1 VNCSE
6 NPSGARGDGY
16 SSMVGGVVGGGGR
29 VDGVSGVGRVEG
41 RGIERMSARRKRGRR
56 DPGSARLGS
65 EYPSDGTE
73 ERR

>member
-1 VNCSE
+1 
-6 NPSGARGDGY
+6 
-16 SSMVGGVVGGGGR
+16 VVGGGGR